1 MNVAQIF
8 NLGLKMAVAADP
20 RGEKGVKKYLAQ
32 ISHEYE
38 ELSPKDRESYDLDR
52 LTNPY
57 VDSAVL
63 FDNGQKT
70 VKRVMAGID
79 LTEPEILLA
88 NEMAKQ
94 GRGIDLLIAH
104 HPIGKARARLPE
116 VMNMGVDVFTSYGV
130 PVHLAEKTMEERV
143 TEIGRWVHAVNHYKA
158 VDVARLLNVNFAITH
173 TITDNLVD
181 EFMRNYL
188 EAKKPETVKDI
199 LNALYELP
207 EYQQARSM
215 GFGPKLFAGSP
226 KHRVGKYILEMTGGT
241 NPSSKVYEEFSRAGI
256 STMVSMHMPDDS
268 FKTASQ
274 NMMNIVVA
282 GHMPSDSLGMNL
294 FLDELE
300 KQGIEIVPAGG
311 LIRVSRVKTSNKK
324 VTRLR
329 PSAGGLR
336 RGK

>member
-8 NLGLKMAVAADP
+8 NLGLKMGIAADP
-20 RGEKGVKKYLAQ
+20 RGEKGVKKYLTQ
-32 ISHEYE
+32 MGRDYE
-38 ELSPKDRESYDLDR
+38 ELSLKDREVYDTER
-52 LTNPY
+52 LSNPY
-57 VDSAVL
+57 MDSAVL
-63 FDNGQKT
+63 FDNGKKE

-88 NEMAKQ
+88 NEMDRQ
-94 GRGIDLLIAH
+94 GRGVDLMIAH

-116 VMNMGVDVFTSYGV
+116 VMTMGVDVFTSYGV

-143 TEIGRWVHAVNHYKA
+143 TEIGRWVHSVNHYKA
-158 VDVARLLNVNFAITH
+158 VDIARLLNINFAITH

-181 EFMRNYL
+181 KFMREYL
-188 EAKKPETVKDI
+188 AERKPETVKDI
-199 LNALYELP
+199 LSALYDLP
-207 EYQQARSM
+207 EYQHARNM

-226 KHRVGKYILEMTGGT
+226 KHRVGKYVLEMTGGT
-241 NPSSKVYEEFSRAGI
+241 NPSSRVYEEFSRSGI
-256 STMVSMHMPDDS
+256 STLVSMHMPDDS
-268 FKTASQ
+268 FKTANQ

-311 LIRVSRVKTSNKK
+311 LIRVSRVKKANKSGSK
-324 VTRLR
+324 K
-329 PSAGGLR
+329 SS
-336 RGK
+336 KK